1 MEEAC
6 LVKKK
11 SLQEVEA
18 VTEPIAVEEATAVN
32 SLKAN
37 LEAIKECDGVV
48 GYIVR
53 NTTSASIDLKDPT
66 KIIDY
71 AILSSSALDAGKV
84 LSELFD
90 LGDANNIAVNGK
102 TIKMVS
108 LIVRESKVS
117 LFMDKSADSEKV
129 LRKLHEI

>member
-1 MEEAC
+1 M
-6 LVKKK
+6 VKKK
-11 SLQEVEA
+11 KDLQEEVEA
-18 VTEPIAVEEATAVN
+18 VTEPIAVEEATVVN
-32 SLKAN
+32 SLKAV
-37 LEAIKECDGVV
+37 LEAIKEYDGVI
-48 GYIVR
+48 GYILR

-90 LGDANNIAVNGK
+90 LGDAGNIVVNGK

-108 LIVRESKVS
+108 LIVGENRVS
-117 LFMDKSADSEKV
+117 VFMDRNADSEKV
-129 LRKLHEI
+129 LRRLHEI

>member
-90 LGDANNIAVNGK
+90 LGDANNIVVNGK
-102 TIKMVS
+102 SIKMVS
-108 LIVRESKVS
+108 LIVGESKVS

>member
-1 MEEAC
+1 
-6 LVKKK
+6 LVRKKK

-32 SLKAN
+32 SLKAS

-53 NTTSASIDLKDPT
+53 NATSASIDLKDPT

-71 AILSSSALDAGKV
+71 AILSSSALDASKV
-84 LSELFD
+84 LSELFG
-90 LGDANNIAVNGK
+90 LGDASNIVVNGRS
-102 TIKMVS
+102 IKMVS
-108 LIVRESKVS
+108 LIAGESKVS
-117 LFMDKSADSEKV
+117 VFMDRSADSEKV
-129 LRKLHEI
+129 LRRLRGI